1 MHSRPLEL
9 KGVLEAEE
17 SILLNA
23 YMEDKSVNRED
34 CYLSLFSQDINELS
48 TKKAILRGN
57 GGIMLCIGGSG
68 SETMLQAV
76 TSICELV
83 HDNDED
89 DNSSCWST
97 LQVIYINYLSRNNRV
112 SHFYKF
118 LITN

>member
-9 KGVLEAEE
+9 KGGLEAEE

-23 YMEDKSVNRED
+23 YLEDKSINSEE
-34 CYLSLFSQDINELS
+34 CYLSLFSHDMNELS
-48 TKKAILRGN
+48 TKKAKLRGN
-57 GGIMLCIGGSG
+57 GGIMLCVGGSG

-89 DNSSCWST
+89 NISSCWST
-97 LQVIYINYLSRNNRV
+97 LQVIDI
-112 SHFYKF
+112 
-118 LITN
+118 